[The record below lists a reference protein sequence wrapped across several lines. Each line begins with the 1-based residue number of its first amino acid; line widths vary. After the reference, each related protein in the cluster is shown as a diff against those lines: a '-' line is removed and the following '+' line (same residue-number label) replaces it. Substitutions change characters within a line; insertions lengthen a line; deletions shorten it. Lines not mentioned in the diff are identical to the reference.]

1 MKKKL
6 KYLIKEISGG
16 QDLTPRQRAI
26 FMWWSLSLSFTLI
39 FAECLPLCA
48 LMVASFVVSSRY
60 LEKEVPIPE
69 DDSAEL

>member
-6 KYLIKEISGG
+6 KYYIKEISGG

-26 FMWWSLSLSFTLI
+26 FMWWALSLTAAML

-48 LMVASFVVSSRY
+48 LVVASFAWSSHY
-60 LEKEVPIPE
+60 LKEVPIPE
-69 DDSAEL
+69 DDSREI